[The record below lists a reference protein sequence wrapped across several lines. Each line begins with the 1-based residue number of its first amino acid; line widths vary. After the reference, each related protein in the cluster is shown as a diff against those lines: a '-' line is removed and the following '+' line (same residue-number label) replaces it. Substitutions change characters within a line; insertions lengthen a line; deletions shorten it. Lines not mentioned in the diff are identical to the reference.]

1 MIDQFALAC
10 LVEFESL
17 CRRKNVKRRDFIE
30 MAAAGMAVA
39 GFGSITAAGTGA
51 KREYPKYYFP

>member
-1 MIDQFALAC
+1 MQ
-10 LVEFESL
+10 
-17 CRRKNVKRRDFIE
+17 RREFIE

-39 GFGSITAAGTGA
+39 GIGSIAAAGTGA